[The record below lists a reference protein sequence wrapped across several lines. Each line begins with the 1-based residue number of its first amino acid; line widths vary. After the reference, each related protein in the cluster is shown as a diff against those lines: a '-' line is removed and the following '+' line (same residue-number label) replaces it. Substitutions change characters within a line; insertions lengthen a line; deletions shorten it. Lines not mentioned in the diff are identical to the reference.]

1 MHQLVAKSMVQILVN
16 KKHERMKNMKK
27 TKVFMVRFPISFSLL
42 ISELASMQSKALTC
56 IYAASMPLTS
66 SKGLSCEVKQ

>member
-1 MHQLVAKSMVQILVN
+1 
-16 KKHERMKNMKK
+16 MKNMKK

-56 IYAASMPLTS
+56 TYTASMPLTS
-66 SKGLSCEVKQ
+66 AKGLSCEVKQ